1 MAGKE
6 TALPYEEPS
15 ISTVLNQTG
24 FLLVLNL
31 INVCLDK
38 LLYCGLIGQLFIG
51 ILWGTPGAKW
61 LDRDTETVIQ
71 QLGYLGLIML
81 VYEGG
86 LSTSLPS
93 VRANLWLSIAVA
105 LTGIGTP
112 MALSFILMEL
122 VSATPLQAFA
132 AGAALSATSLGT
144 TFTILSTT
152 GLIKTRLGTVTT
164 SAAMLDDV
172 VGLVMVQIITNIG
185 GSSDSFSAVTVI
197 RPVFVSIGFGVGVVL
212 GCRLCIRP
220 ILRII
225 FAKRDKLPAFTKTI
239 QFAFLA
245 YTCLLIGLVAG
256 ATYAGT
262 SNLFAAYLAGV
273 MTSWIDDFFEE
284 NLRRECHAATSS
296 NDAAKSSREG
306 IPQAQ
311 TPGCSDDQ
319 PAQDMQGS
327 SHPAAPSVPHKK
339 PPSGLLAYEIYY
351 AAPVGRI
358 LTPLFFASIG
368 FAIPITEM
376 FSGTVVWKGI
386 VYAVLMSLGKMATGV
401 WLVRLSLL
409 GQVSR
414 AIRALTA
421 PLKYVVLFCTHL
433 HKAEYKTPDRQEQGN
448 HDDQEGNRSLE
459 QPVARDESEQQTGS
473 DLNSNLE
480 GHGERQT
487 NKAVKEHTGHPNQ
500 PTSSVSPPPKPKSLY
515 PPSILGLAM
524 VARGEVGYLVASL
537 AESKGIFGKSPSG
550 SSSDTYLVVIWAISL
565 CTLIGPMSVGTLVRR
580 VKSLQQRRIDSGGP
594 APLGVWGI

>member
-1 MAGKE
+1 MSGSE

-15 ISTVLNQTG
+15 ISTILNQTG
-24 FLLVLNL
+24 LLLVLNL
-31 INVCLDK
+31 VNVCLDK

-51 ILWGTPGAKW
+51 ILWGTPGARW

-93 VRANLWLSIAVA
+93 VRANLFLSIAVA

-122 VSATPLQAFA
+122 VSATPLQAFS

-172 VGLVMVQIITNIG
+172 VGLVMVQIITNLG
-185 GSSDSFSAVTVI
+185 GSSDSFSPVTVI
-197 RPVFVSIGFGVGVVL
+197 RPIFVSLGFGVGVVL
-212 GCRLCIRP
+212 GCRLCIKP
-220 ILRII
+220 ILHMV
-225 FAKRDKLPAFTKTI
+225 FAKRDKIPGFTKTI

-262 SNLFAAYLAGV
+262 SSLFAAYLAGV
-273 MTSWIDDFFEE
+273 MTSWIDDFFEG
-284 NLRRECHAATSS
+284 NLQSESHATTNS
-296 NDAAKSSREG
+296 NDVAESSRG
-306 IPQAQ
+306 NI
-311 TPGCSDDQ
+311 
-319 PAQDMQGS
+319 AQDMQGRS
-327 SHPAAPSVPHKK
+327 SHAAAPSVPHEKT
-339 PPSGLLAYEIYY
+339 PTGILAYEKYY
-351 AAPVGRI
+351 AAPVSRI

-376 FSGTVVWKGI
+376 FNGTVVWKGI
-386 VYAVLMSLGKMATGV
+386 VYAILMSLGKVVTGT
-401 WLVRLSLL
+401 WLVRFSL
-409 GQVSR
+409 GRVSSV
-414 AIRALTA
+414 IRALSA
-421 PLKYVVLFCTHL
+421 PFNYVVLFCTHMP
-433 HKAEYKTPDRQEQGN
+433 KAGYGRKGSKEQGN
-448 HDDQEGNRSLE
+448 RDGQADNRSQE
-459 QPVARDESEQQTGS
+459 QPVARENESEQPSGS
-473 DLNSNLE
+473 DSNGRDE
-480 GHGERQT
+480 GHGEADS
-487 NKAVKEHTGHPNQ
+487 NKAVKEHAGHPEQ
-500 PTSSVSPPPKPKSLY
+500 PASSASPPPKPKSLY

-537 AESKGIFGKSPSG
+537 AESKGIFGESSSGG
-550 SSSDTYLVVIWAISL
+550 SSETYLVVIWAISL
-565 CTLIGPMSVGTLVRR
+565 CTLIGPISVGTLVKR
-580 VKSLQQRRIDSGGP
+580 VKTLQQRRINSSVPD
-594 APLGVWGI
+594 PLGVWGI